1 VKVHT
6 FGVGSGA
13 SQELVKG
20 VAEASKG
27 TYSFCS
33 ESDNLKVK
41 VIQALNRATQPCLE
55 GAKVEGVSSL
65 I

>member
-1 VKVHT
+1 VKVLDIARTYAGKVKVHT
-6 FGVGSGA
+6 FGIGSGA

-20 VAEASKG
+20 VAEASNG

-41 VIQALNRATQPCLE
+41 VI
-55 GAKVEGVSSL
+55 
-65 I
+65 